1 MNKNIDDHYHHEAV
15 KLLRHFFFGK
25 SNGGAG
31 IVHIHDFYHGTVES
45 HSAPAMVDFTS
56 A

>member
-1 MNKNIDDHYHHEAV
+1 MEAF
-15 KLLRHFFFGK
+15 LFGK
-25 SNGGAG
+25 HEIEVTGEQ
-31 IVHIHDFYHGTVES
+31 GTVES